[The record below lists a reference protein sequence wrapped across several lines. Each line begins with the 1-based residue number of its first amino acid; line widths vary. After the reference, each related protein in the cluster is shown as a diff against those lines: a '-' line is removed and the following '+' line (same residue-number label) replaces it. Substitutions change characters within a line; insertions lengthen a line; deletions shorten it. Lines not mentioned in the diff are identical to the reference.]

1 MGLNLRL
8 AKMPKGNPG
17 AEGYLV
23 LKLAFSTVDKK
34 KTGKINVSQF
44 KEVLKEL
51 AGDDK
56 EDMLKEV
63 VPMIPDLF
71 VLLDADEDGKL
82 TERELCSLAMYGST
96 SNLHNLL
103 MTAMIYAA
111 DKDNN
116 GWINAAELKEML
128 LKLSPEDEKDSVDEM
143 VKMLMMMIT
152 TDDETKVSIDAV
164 VDFFVKGPE
173 DDRKATYKMMFRMMD
188 LNKDGTISKKELAK
202 YFNMEGGLE
211 DFVLKE
217 MMKEAD
223 KDKDGKLNFAEF
235 LFSWIKISWQP
246 YLFASNWKP

>member
-23 LKLAFSTVDKK
+23 LKLAFSTADKK

-51 AGDDK
+51 AGDDQ

-82 TERELCSLAMYGST
+82 SKRELCSLAMYGST
-96 SNLHNLL
+96 SDFENLM
-103 MTAMIYAA
+103 MTVCMYAA
-111 DKDNN
+111 DRDNN
-116 GWINAAELKEML
+116 GWLTAAELKEML
-128 LKLSPEDEKDSVDEM
+128 LKMAPEDEKDSVDEL
-143 VKMLMMMIT
+143 VKMLMMMIS
-152 TDDETKVSIDAV
+152 TDDDTKVSIDAV

-173 DDRKATYKMMFRMMD
+173 DDPNAAYKMMFRMMD

-202 YFNMEGGLE
+202 YFNMDGGLE
-211 DFVLKE
+211 EFVLKE

-235 LFSWIKISWQP
+235 CVLMDK
-246 YLFASNWKP
+246 K

>member
-1 MGLNLRL
+1 MGTQLKPCKEA

-17 AEGYLV
+17 ADGYLV

-44 KEVLKEL
+44 KEVLMEL
-51 AGDDK
+51 AGDEAEEMIK
-56 EDMLKEV
+56 GVGPL
-63 VPMIPDLF
+63 IPDLF

-96 SNLHNLL
+96 SNLQNLL

-128 LKLSPEDEKDSVDEM
+128 LKLSPEDEKDSVVE
-143 VKMLMMMIT
+143 
-152 TDDETKVSIDAV
+152 
-164 VDFFVKGPE
+164 FFVKGPE

-202 YFNMEGGLE
+202 YFKMEGGLE

-235 LFSWIKISWQP
+235 VFSWIK
-246 YLFASNWKP
+246 SNWKPCLFATNWKP

>member
-23 LKLAFSTVDKK
+23 LKLAFSTIDKK

-51 AGDDK
+51 AGDD
-56 EDMLKEV
+56 DMLKEV
-63 VPMIPDLF
+63 GPMIPDLF

-96 SNLHNLL
+96 SDFENLL

-128 LKLSPEDEKDSVDEM
+128 LKLAPEDEKDSVDEM
-143 VKMLMMMIT
+143 VKMLMMMIS

-164 VDFFVKGPE
+164 VKFFVDGP
-173 DDRKATYKMMFRMMD
+173 DDDPKAAYKMMFRMID

-202 YFNMEGGLE
+202 YFKMEGGFE
-211 DFVLKE
+211 EFVLKE
-217 MMKEAD
+217 MMTEAD
-223 KDKDGKLNFAEF
+223 KDKDGKLNLLSFCV
-235 LFSWIKISWQP
+235 LMDK
-246 YLFASNWKP
+246 K

>member
-17 AEGYLV
+17 AEGYLD
-23 LKLAFSTVDKK
+23 LRLAFSTGDKK

-96 SNLHNLL
+96 SDFENLL
-103 MTAMIYAA
+103 MTAMIYAS

-116 GWINAAELKEML
+116 GWINAAELREMF
-128 LKLSPEDEKDSVDEM
+128 LKSAPEDEKDSVDEV
-143 VKMLMMMIT
+143 VKMLMMMIS
-152 TDDETKVSIDAV
+152 TDDDTTVSIDAV
-164 VDFFVKGPE
+164 VEFLVRGPSN
-173 DDRKATYKMMFRMMD
+173 DPKAELKMMFRMID
-188 LNKDGTISKKELAK
+188 LNKDGSISKKELAK
-202 YFNMEGGLE
+202 YFKMEGGFE
-211 DFVLKE
+211 EIALKE

-235 LFSWIKISWQP
+235 CVLMDK
-246 YLFASNWKP
+246 K

>member
-8 AKMPKGNPG
+8 AKMPKG
-17 AEGYLV
+17 AKDYLV

-96 SNLHNLL
+96 SDFENLL

-128 LKLSPEDEKDSVDEM
+128 LKLAPEDEKDSFDEM
-143 VKMLMMMIT
+143 VKMLMMMIS

-164 VDFFVKGPE
+164 VKFFVDGP
-173 DDRKATYKMMFRMMD
+173 DDDHKAAYKMMFRMID
-188 LNKDGTISKKELAK
+188 LNKDGTISRKELAK
-202 YFNMEGGLE
+202 YFKMEGE
-211 DFVLKE
+211 FEFVLKE

-235 LFSWIKISWQP
+235 CVLMDK
-246 YLFASNWKP
+246 K

>member
-1 MGLNLRL
+1 MGTRL
-8 AKMPKGNPG
+8 ETCKEASKMPKGNPG

-34 KTGKINVSQF
+34 KSGRINVSQF
-44 KEVLKEL
+44 KGLLMEL
-51 AGDDK
+51 AGDDAEEMIK
-56 EDMLKEV
+56 GV
-63 VPMIPDLF
+63 GPMIPDLF

-82 TERELCSLAMYGST
+82 TEREFCSLAMYGST
-96 SNLHNLL
+96 SNLQNLL
-103 MTAMIYAA
+103 TTAMIYAA
-111 DKDNN
+111 DTDNN

-128 LKLSPEDEKDSVDEM
+128 LKIAPEDEN
-143 VKMLMMMIT
+143 
-152 TDDETKVSIDAV
+152 DAV
-164 VDFFVKGPE
+164 DDFFVKGPE

-202 YFNMEGGLE
+202 YFTMEGGLE

-235 LFSWIKISWQP
+235 CVLMDK
-246 YLFASNWKP
+246 K

>member
-51 AGDDK
+51 AGDD
-56 EDMLKEV
+56 DMLKEV
-63 VPMIPDLF
+63 GPMIPDLF

-82 TERELCSLAMYGST
+82 SERELCSLAMYGST
-96 SNLHNLL
+96 SDFENLL

-116 GWINAAELKEML
+116 GWINAAEIKEML
-128 LKLSPEDEKDSVDEM
+128 LKMAPEDEKDSVDEM
-143 VKMLMMMIT
+143 VKMMMMIS
-152 TDDETKVSIDAV
+152 TDDDTKVSIDAV

-173 DDRKATYKMMFRMMD
+173 DDPKAAYKMMFRMMD

-211 DFVLKE
+211 EFVLKE

-235 LFSWIKISWQP
+235 CVLMDKQ
-246 YLFASNWKP
+246 

>member
-1 MGLNLRL
+1 MGTRL
-8 AKMPKGNPG
+8 ETCKEASKMPKGNPG

-34 KTGKINVSQF
+34 KTGRINVSQF
-44 KEVLKEL
+44 KELLMEL
-51 AGDDK
+51 AGDEAEEMIK
-56 EDMLKEV
+56 GV
-63 VPMIPDLF
+63 GPMIPDLF

-82 TERELCSLAMYGST
+82 TEREFCSLAMYGST
-96 SNLHNLL
+96 SNLQNLL

-128 LKLSPEDEKDSVDEM
+128 LKLAPEDEKDSVDEM
-143 VKMLMMMIT
+143 VKMLMMMIS
-152 TDDETKVSIDAV
+152 TDDDTKVSIDAV
-164 VDFFVKGPE
+164 VKFFVDGP
-173 DDRKATYKMMFRMMD
+173 DDDPKAAYKMMFRMID

-202 YFNMEGGLE
+202 YFKMEGGFE
-211 DFVLKE
+211 EFVLKE

-235 LFSWIKISWQP
+235 CVLMDK
-246 YLFASNWKP
+246 K

>member
-1 MGLNLRL
+1 MGTRL
-8 AKMPKGNPG
+8 ETCKEASKMPKGNPG

-34 KTGKINVSQF
+34 KTGRINVSQF
-44 KEVLKEL
+44 KELLMEL
-51 AGDDK
+51 AGDEAEEMIK
-56 EDMLKEV
+56 GV
-63 VPMIPDLF
+63 GPMIPDLF

-96 SNLHNLL
+96 SNLQNLL

-116 GWINAAELKEML
+116 GWINAAELKELL
-128 LKLSPEDEKDSVDEM
+128 LKLAPEDEKDSVDEM
-143 VKMLMMMIT
+143 VKMMIS
-152 TDDETKVSIDAV
+152 TDDDTKVSIDAV

-173 DDRKATYKMMFRMMD
+173 DDPKAAYKMMFRMMD

-235 LFSWIKISWQP
+235 CVLMDK
-246 YLFASNWKP
+246 K

>member
-1 MGLNLRL
+1 MGTQLKAYKEA

-44 KEVLKEL
+44 KEVLTEL
-51 AGDDK
+51 AGDDPREIIK
-56 EDMLKEV
+56 GV
-63 VPMIPDLF
+63 GPMIPDLF

-82 TERELCSLAMYGST
+82 SERELCSLAMYGST
-96 SNLHNLL
+96 SDLENLL

-128 LKLSPEDEKDSVDEM
+128 LKMAPEDEKDSVDEM
-143 VKMLMMMIT
+143 VKMLMMMIS
-152 TDDETKVSIDAV
+152 TDDDTKVSIDAV

-173 DDRKATYKMMFRMMD
+173 DDPKAAYKMMFRMMD

-211 DFVLKE
+211 EFVLKE

-235 LFSWIKISWQP
+235 CVLMDKQ
-246 YLFASNWKP
+246 

>member
-8 AKMPKGNPG
+8 AKMPKG
-17 AEGYLV
+17 AKDYLV

-96 SNLHNLL
+96 SDFENLL

-128 LKLSPEDEKDSVDEM
+128 LKLAPEDEKDSVDEM
-143 VKMLMMMIT
+143 LMMMIS
-152 TDDETKVSIDAV
+152 TDDDTKVSIDAV

-235 LFSWIKISWQP
+235 CVLMDK
-246 YLFASNWKP
+246 K

>member
-1 MGLNLRL
+1 MGTQLETCKE
-8 AKMPKGNPG
+8 ASKMPKGNPG

-44 KEVLKEL
+44 KELLMEL
-51 AGDDK
+51 AGDDA

-82 TERELCSLAMYGST
+82 TEREFCSLAMYGST
-96 SNLHNLL
+96 SNLQNLL

-128 LKLSPEDEKDSVDEM
+128 LKLAPEDEKDSVDEM
-143 VKMLMMMIT
+143 VKMLS

-173 DDRKATYKMMFRMMD
+173 DDRKAT
-188 LNKDGTISKKELAK
+188 
-202 YFNMEGGLE
+202 
-211 DFVLKE
+211 
-217 MMKEAD
+217 
-223 KDKDGKLNFAEF
+223 
-235 LFSWIKISWQP
+235 
-246 YLFASNWKP
+246 

>member
-1 MGLNLRL
+1 MGTRL
-8 AKMPKGNPG
+8 ETCKETSKMPKGNPG

-44 KEVLKEL
+44 KELLMEL
-51 AGDDK
+51 VGDEAEEMIK
-56 EDMLKEV
+56 SV
-63 VPMIPDLF
+63 GPMIPDLF

-96 SNLHNLL
+96 SDFDNLL

-111 DKDNN
+111 DKYNN

-128 LKLSPEDEKDSVDEM
+128 LKLAPEDKKDSVDEM
-143 VKMLMMMIT
+143 VMMMIS
-152 TDDETKVSIDAV
+152 TDDDTKVSIDAV
-164 VDFFVKGPE
+164 VKFFVDGP
-173 DDRKATYKMMFRMMD
+173 DDDPKAAYKMMFRMIG

-202 YFNMEGGLE
+202 YFKMEGGFE
-211 DFVLKE
+211 EFVLKE

-235 LFSWIKISWQP
+235 CVLMDK
-246 YLFASNWKP
+246 K

>member
-8 AKMPKGNPG
+8 AKMPKGKPG

-44 KEVLKEL
+44 KELLMEL
-51 AGDDK
+51 VGDDK
-56 EDMLKEV
+56 EEMIKSV

-96 SNLHNLL
+96 SDFDNLL

-128 LKLSPEDEKDSVDEM
+128 LKLAPEDEKDSVDAM
-143 VKMLMMMIT
+143 VKMLMMMIS

-164 VDFFVKGPE
+164 VDFF
-173 DDRKATYKMMFRMMD
+173 
-188 LNKDGTISKKELAK
+188 
-202 YFNMEGGLE
+202 MEGGLE

-235 LFSWIKISWQP
+235 CVL
-246 YLFASNWKP
+246 

>member
-1 MGLNLRL
+1 MGTRL
-8 AKMPKGNPG
+8 ETCKEASKMPKGNPG

-34 KTGKINVSQF
+34 KSGRINVSQF
-44 KEVLKEL
+44 KGLLMEL
-51 AGDDK
+51 AGDEAEEMIK
-56 EDMLKEV
+56 GV
-63 VPMIPDLF
+63 GPMIPDLF

-82 TERELCSLAMYGST
+82 TEREFCSLAMYGST
-96 SNLHNLL
+96 SNLQNLL

-111 DKDNN
+111 DTDNN
-116 GWINAAELKEML
+116 GWINAAEL
-128 LKLSPEDEKDSVDEM
+128 DEM
-143 VKMLMMMIT
+143 VKMLMMMIS

-235 LFSWIKISWQP
+235 CVLMDK
-246 YLFASNWKP
+246 K

>member
-1 MGLNLRL
+1 MGTQLKAYKEA

-44 KEVLKEL
+44 KEVLKE
-51 AGDDK
+51 
-56 EDMLKEV
+56 V

-96 SNLHNLL
+96 SDFENLL
-103 MTAMIYAA
+103 TTAMIYAA
-111 DKDNN
+111 DKDKN

-128 LKLSPEDEKDSVDEM
+128 LKLAPEDEKDSVDEM
-143 VKMLMMMIT
+143 VKMLMMMIS

-173 DDRKATYKMMFRMMD
+173 DDPKAAYKMIFRMID

-211 DFVLKE
+211 EFVLKE

-235 LFSWIKISWQP
+235 CVLMDK
-246 YLFASNWKP
+246 K

>member
-1 MGLNLRL
+1 MG
-8 AKMPKGNPG
+8 
-17 AEGYLV
+17 
-23 LKLAFSTVDKK
+23 
-34 KTGKINVSQF
+34 NVSQF
-44 KEVLKEL
+44 KELLMEL
-51 AGDDK
+51 VGDEAEEMIK
-56 EDMLKEV
+56 SV
-63 VPMIPDLF
+63 GPMIPDLF

-96 SNLHNLL
+96 SDFDNLL

-128 LKLSPEDEKDSVDEM
+128 LKL
-143 VKMLMMMIT
+143 
-152 TDDETKVSIDAV
+152 A
-164 VDFFVKGPE
+164 PE

-235 LFSWIKISWQP
+235 CVLMDK
-246 YLFASNWKP
+246 K

>member
-1 MGLNLRL
+1 MGTQLKPCKEA

-17 AEGYLV
+17 ADGYLV

-82 TERELCSLAMYGST
+82 TERELCSLAMYGSPYDFE
-96 SNLHNLL
+96 NLL
-103 MTAMIYAA
+103 MTAMIYAS

-116 GWINAAELKEML
+116 GWINAAELKEMF
-128 LKLSPEDEKDSVDEM
+128 LKLAPEDEKDSVDEV
-143 VKMLMMMIT
+143 VKMLMMMIS
-152 TDDETKVSIDAV
+152 TDDDTKVSIDAV
-164 VDFFVKGPE
+164 VEFLVRGPSN
-173 DDRKATYKMMFRMMD
+173 DPKAELKMMFRMID
-188 LNKDGTISKKELAK
+188 LNKDGSISKKELAK
-202 YFNMEGGLE
+202 YFKMEGGFE
-211 DFVLKE
+211 EIALKE

-235 LFSWIKISWQP
+235 CVLMDK
-246 YLFASNWKP
+246 K

>member
-1 MGLNLRL
+1 MGTQLETCKE
-8 AKMPKGNPG
+8 ASKMPKGNPG

-44 KEVLKEL
+44 KEVLTEL
-51 AGDDK
+51 AGDDPK
-56 EDMLKEV
+56 EIIKGV
-63 VPMIPDLF
+63 GPMIPDLF

-82 TERELCSLAMYGST
+82 SERELCSLAMYGST
-96 SNLHNLL
+96 SDLENLL
-103 MTAMIYAA
+103 ITAMIYAA

-128 LKLSPEDEKDSVDEM
+128 LKMAPEDEKDSVDEM
-143 VKMLMMMIT
+143 VMMLS
-152 TDDETKVSIDAV
+152 TDDDSKVSIDAV

-173 DDRKATYKMMFRMMD
+173 DDPKAAYKMMFRMMD

-211 DFVLKE
+211 EFVLKE
-217 MMKEAD
+217 MMKEAG

-235 LFSWIKISWQP
+235 CVLMDKQ
-246 YLFASNWKP
+246 